1 MQFHGRIGCRFPV
14 RTRFCWKISAL
25 WNKTLLMTLVVRTSL
40 VKVLCHSLMFYWWLP
55 RSRAWHLPSAS
66 LLRKLL
72 RTMRLP
78 LSFLFSRLGNSVLS
92 PSSKTCLLVL
102 LQSVANNL
110 NLPFRT
116 PGTVHHIED
125 EDTPVL
131 NSGRIT
137 SFVYLA
143 TLCLM
148 NPKMQFALVAT
159 RSYCWLM
166 LSCCHQH
173 AGYLSA
179 ELLFSH
185 SYPSLWLCPALL
197 PPKCSTWFFSVVE
210 LHVTDECPML

>member
-1 MQFHGRIGCRFPV
+1 MEELVADIQLEQDFAGKSKLYETKCFWWHQWSEPPLSKFYAIPWCSTDDYQGAEPG
-14 RTRFCWKISAL
+14 ISL
-25 WNKTLLMTLVVRTSL
+25 
-40 VKVLCHSLMFYWWLP
+40 
-55 RSRAWHLPSAS
+55 SAS
-66 LLRKLL
+66 LLRELL
-72 RTMRLP
+72 RTTRLP

-125 EDTPVL
+125 EDTPGL

-166 LSCCHQH
+166 LSCCHQQ